1 MNKTENGGLW
11 WHNSDLE
18 SFLSWSK
25 LVVIAVN
32 LYKKVIVFC
41 VKTDRLWMKNNFFL
55 NSKFYETNKN
65 SFFHRVNLDE
75 IVNLN
80 IMEKKKTKTAKYLN
94 LIYSVIQNYLY
105 KPGYINALK
114 YCIYFVYSMISNWH
128 KGERGP
134 V

>member
-80 IMEKKKTKTAKYLN
+80 IMEKKKPKTAKYLN

>member
-1 MNKTENGGLW
+1 MNKTEHGGLW

-80 IMEKKKTKTAKYLN
+80 IMEKKNQRLPNTS
-94 LIYSVIQNYLY
+94 I
-105 KPGYINALK
+105 
-114 YCIYFVYSMISNWH
+114 
-128 KGERGP
+128 
-134 V
+134 